1 MMRQKTKITMKL
13 MLLFIFV
20 SFVSCTKE
28 DTSNPSNDDPT
39 NNDLSLAITI
49 EEKPTADN
57 EADRL
62 AIWYPASDFEPVG
75 LYLPPGKAIVINV
88 NNLEGNT
95 QPKLLVGTYSRTKWN
110 DKPTVHNLN
119 EGDNTIKDTDGG
131 LMYLKYVTNATNPSG
146 KVDVTFKGGEPVPFY
161 KLGKTTHEEWLKM
174 LDSMTYRDVHL
185 ISNRV
190 MLTVSKETALKF
202 KNFSQD
208 ETLIK
213 LDSVSD
219 IEDYIS
225 GIDGSSDLHMPNV
238 HKMLITETSDPDVFL
253 AAARHRIMVETGAC
267 DRFMNPIRISDNSW
281 GIWHEMGHHRQA
293 LNWDWNEVDEV
304 TVNIYSLAVLYAFEG
319 SLRWLRGH
327 DVWNVLAD
335 YYFQL
340 PLEDRD
346 YNKDTR
352 ITGKGRLAMFRQ
364 LWIAYGDEFYIKLHK
379 LAREDNAKPNPRI
392 KPRYGSTG
400 NEQMAHFMLLATEA
414 SGYNLKDFF
423 TQWGFRLPPKDFNT
437 LDALNLPEPTIDLL
451 KLRE

>member
-1 MMRQKTKITMKL
+1 MTKKIRIAMKL
-13 MLLFIFV
+13 VILIVFI
-20 SFVSCTKE
+20 SFINCSKE
-28 DTSNPSNDDPT
+28 NTSIISSDEQTDNYF
-39 NNDLSLAITI
+39 SLVYTI
-49 EEKPTADN
+49 EEKPTAYN

-62 AIWYPASDFEPVG
+62 GIWYPASDFEPVG
-75 LYLPPGKAIVINV
+75 LYLPPGKAIEINV
-88 NNLEGNT
+88 KNFEGNT

-110 DKPTVHNLN
+110 DKPTVYSLI
-119 EGDNTIKDTDGG
+119 EGDKTITDTNGG
-131 LMYLKYVTNATNPSG
+131 LLYLKYVTNNNNPSG
-146 KVDVTFKGGEPVPFY
+146 KVEVTFKGGEQVPLY
-161 KLGKTTHEEWLKM
+161 KLGETTHAEWLEM
-174 LDSMTYRDVHL
+174 LDSMNYRDVHL
-185 ISNRV
+185 ISNRT

-238 HKMLITETSDPDVFL
+238 HKILITETSDRDVFL
-253 AAARHRIMVETGAC
+253 AAAEHRIMVETGAC
-267 DRFMNPIRISDNSW
+267 DRFMNPNRISSNSW

-304 TVNIYSLAVLYAFEG
+304 TVNIYSLAVLYAFD
-319 SLRWLRGH
+319 SNMTWLKGH
-327 DVWNVLAD
+327 NIWNVLAE

-340 PLEDRD
+340 PLADRN
-346 YNKDTR
+346 YNKDPKL
-352 ITGKGRLAMFRQ
+352 TGKGRLAMFRQ
-364 LWIAYGDEFYIKLHK
+364 LWIAYGDEFYIKVHK

-400 NEQMAHFMLLATEA
+400 DEQMAHFILLATEA
-414 SGYNLKDFF
+414 CGYNLKNFF
-423 TQWGFRLPPKDFNT
+423 TQWGFKLPQKDFDT
-437 LDALNLPEPTIDLL
+437 LDAMNLPDPTIDLL